1 MPRHAAAFFLSAR
14 GLGRSI
20 LFANGAGGLPAR
32 CARDSDYNRTMA
44 TDTRVL
50 QELDTYASEAWLRQ
64 RFADGTVVTPIATG
78 DGHLWRQTEA
88 LRPAA
93 VLVPVVRREKGLTI
107 LLTQRTDHL
116 YDHAGQ
122 ISFPGGRSEAHD
134 ESPAATALRETYE
147 EIGLPHSHV
156 EVLGSLPEYTT
167 VTGYHVTPVVGLV
180 SPPPEL
186 SLDAF
191 EVAEAFEVPLAFF
204 LDPGNHQR
212 NTLQYQGRTRHYY
225 AMPYEQRYIWG
236 ATAGMLMNLYA
247 FLTA

>member
-1 MPRHAAAFFLSAR
+1 MS
-14 GLGRSI
+14 G
-20 LFANGAGGLPAR
+20 FA
-32 CARDSDYNRTMA
+32 D
-44 TDTRVL
+44 
-50 QELDTYASEAWLRQ
+50 EAWLRQ
-64 RFADGTVVTPIATG
+64 RFAEVRAVTPIATG
-78 DGHLWRQTEA
+78 DGHLWRPSEE

-93 VLVPVVRREKGLTI
+93 VLVPFVRREAGLTI

-134 ESPAATALRETYE
+134 DSPAATALRETFE

-156 EVLGSLPEYTT
+156 EVLGLLPEYTT
-167 VTGYHVTPVVGLV
+167 VTGYRVTPVVGLV
-180 SPPPEL
+180 SSPPTL

-191 EVAEAFEVPLAFF
+191 EVAEAFEVPLRFF
-204 LDPGNHQR
+204 LDPANHQR
-212 NTLQYQGRTRHYY
+212 NTLQFQGRTRHYY